1 MSYFSIAKNKKK
13 ALFFINVGIFLS
25 VFALTSAG
33 ISIFIENKIN
43 KLEYEHQSLIN
54 DKTFFERLQSQFP
67 TYYLQTVH
75 QDIIDRTSEYKKDFF
90 DLNSFTSRL
99 ISKKDVYLVAIV
111 SQRDEALEI
120 EEFYDFF
127 GGDNLEN
134 EEMTYIFELLF
145 DEEEIKEYKDLFK
158 KIDKIFKPIINEKT
172 YKEYKKI
179 IYDSNKKNLIT
190 DSLAANQNFY
200 EGQLYKKFKI
210 YEDYKEYIDEFI
222 DFSNF
227 FLLRIINT
235 YDDNINTVNEE
246 IVYQS
251 SLENKI
257 IGIAFIFQLLVFTI
271 IQFFEISS
279 LAKARRKVINA
290 KR

>member
-1 MSYFSIAKNKKK
+1 MSYFSISKNKKK
-13 ALFFINVGIFLS
+13 ALFFINIGIFLS

-54 DKTFFERLQSQFP
+54 DKTEFERLQSQVP
-67 TYYLQTVH
+67 TYYLQTV
-75 QDIIDRTSEYKKDFF
+75 QSDIIDRTSEYKKDFF

-99 ISKKDVYLVAIV
+99 ISKQDIYLVAII

-120 EEFYDFF
+120 GEFSEIF
-127 GGDNLEN
+127 GEGN
-134 EEMTYIFELLF
+134 EENPEMNYVFELLF
-145 DEEEIKEYKDLFK
+145 NKEEIKYYKNLIK
-158 KIDKIFKPIINEKT
+158 KNEKSFKPIIDEKT
-172 YKEYKKI
+172 YKRYKKI
-179 IYDSNKKNLIT
+179 IYDTNEKNLIA
-190 DSLAANQNFY
+190 DSLEGNQNFY
-200 EGQLYKKFKI
+200 KGQLYKKFKI
-210 YEDYKEYIDEFI
+210 YEDYKENIAEFI

-227 FLLRIINT
+227 FLLRIIDF
-235 YDDNINTVNEE
+235 YDDEITRVNEE

-257 IGIAFIFQLLVFTI
+257 IGIAFVFQLLVFTI

-279 LAKARRKVINA
+279 IAKARRKVINA